1 MNNCCI
7 IGNLTK
13 DPETTTANDTT
24 ITKFSVAVNDYK
36 DEASFLD
43 FVAFGKS
50 AEFIKQYFNKG
61 KSIAVEARA
70 KQERWEKDGQQRSKV
85 VFYVNRASFAGS
97 KADNG
102 GGAKEDDPFAWAGW

>member
-13 DPETTTANDTT
+13 NPETTTANDLT

-36 DEASFLD
+36 DETSFFD
-43 FVAFGKS
+43 FAAFGKS
-50 AEFIKQYFNKG
+50 AEFIRDHFTKG
-61 KSIAVEARA
+61 KSIAVVARA
-70 KQERWEKDGQQRSKV
+70 KQERWEKDGQKRSKV
-85 VFYVNRASFAGS
+85 VFYVERAMFCGS

-102 GGAKEDDPFAWAGW
+102 GGSKEDDPFA